1 MSTMR
6 RPLPALLLAIA
17 LGLLPQG
24 AAPARAE
31 PPGCAAPPEALEAAP
46 LPGAFAAIARGELR
60 IMVVGSA
67 VTGGASSQAAAWP
80 QRLEAILAARLA
92 PVAVRVTSH
101 GTRGSTAA
109 DHARTIAAEVPRY
122 RPHLIIWQLG
132 TVEAVRGSPPEEMSD
147 AVQDAAGRL
156 RASRGELTDLVLMD
170 MQFSRFLR
178 ANAYVEAYRD
188 QLRVAAVAG
197 GAQLFSRWA
206 IMKYWAET
214 ERLDLERA
222 PRDRRAAV
230 TDELNDCLARAL
242 GAFVLEGTQRDRR

>member
-1 MSTMR
+1 MR

-17 LGLLPQG
+17 IGLAPAG
-24 AAPARAE
+24 VVPARAE
-31 PPGCAAPPEALEAAP
+31 PPGCAAPTEALEAAP
-46 LPGAFAAIARGELR
+46 MPGAFAAIARGELR

-67 VTGGASSQAAAWP
+67 VTGGASSEAAAWP

-101 GTRGSTAA
+101 GARGSMAA
-109 DHARTIAAEVPRY
+109 DHARIIAAEAPRQ
-122 RPHLIIWQLG
+122 RPHLMVWQLG

-147 AVQDAAGRL
+147 AVQEAAARL
-156 RASRGELTDLVLMD
+156 RSLRGELTDLVLMD

-178 ANAYVEAYRD
+178 ANSYVESYRD
-188 QLRVAAVAG
+188 QLRVAAMAG

-206 IMKYWAET
+206 IMKHWAET
-214 ERLDLERA
+214 ERIDLERT
-222 PRDRRAAV
+222 PRERRAAA

-242 GAFVLEGTQRDRR
+242 AVFVLEGTQRNRR